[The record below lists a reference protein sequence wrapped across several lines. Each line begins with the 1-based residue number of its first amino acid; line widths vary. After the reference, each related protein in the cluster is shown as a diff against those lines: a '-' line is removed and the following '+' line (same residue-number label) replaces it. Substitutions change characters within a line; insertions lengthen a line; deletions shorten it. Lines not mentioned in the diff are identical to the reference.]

1 MTDNEIIKALEC
13 CGGKVDCRTCHYKNR
28 GDCLTD
34 IKFDVLDL
42 INRKDAEIEK
52 LNVELV
58 GMRGACESY
67 KMHYDNAQAEI
78 ERLTE
83 DIRIL
88 QYCNK
93 VNISSSAELHDRLR
107 TAKPEAIKEFWKKV
121 RKHARIFSMFLSQ
134 AEENEF
140 ISYGDN
146 LVKEMTEECEK

>member
-1 MTDNEIIKALEC
+1 MTDKEIIKALEC
-13 CGGKVDCRTCHYKNR
+13 CTTGKKCRECIMKDDGSCMSHIRKNA
-28 GDCLTD
+28 
-34 IKFDVLDL
+34 LDL
-42 INRKDAEIEK
+42 INRQ
-52 LNVELV
+52 
-58 GMRGACESY
+58 
-67 KMHYDNAQAEI
+67 QAEI

-83 DIRIL
+83 EIRIL

-107 TAKPEAIKEFWKKV
+107 TAKTEAIKEFWKKV